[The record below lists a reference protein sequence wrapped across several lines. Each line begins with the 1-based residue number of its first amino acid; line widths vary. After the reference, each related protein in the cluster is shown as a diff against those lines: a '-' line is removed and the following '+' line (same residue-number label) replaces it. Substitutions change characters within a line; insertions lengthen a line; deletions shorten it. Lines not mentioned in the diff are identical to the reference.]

1 MASGSWVGHWCR
13 PTRATAAASA
23 VIALSLWI
31 MLPWPAVP
39 VAFRRIQARPFSAV
53 WTAYIR
59 WSPTETLNP
68 PTSPIASV
76 TPSNRSGCSC
86 TRNLAPQLPPA
97 SSSAVNA
104 STTSRSGLRPSR
116 IRFLM
121 TARTIASMSFMST
134 APRPQTQP
142 SASSP
147 ANGSRRQSSAL
158 AGTTS
163 RWPWMSSAGRLGSLP
178 STRATR
184 LVRFGCDSRT
194 VGWTPTSLSRP
205 ATYSAALLSP
215 GPEWSPGLVVSI
227 LIRSRQMSTTSSWA
241 CAAKFSVT
249 VPSSHRAALIAPQ
262 AAWGSW
268 LACLRGWP
276 GWTAWLACLVGLLGG
291 AGIRF
296 A

>member
-1 MASGSWVGHWCR
+1 
-13 PTRATAAASA
+13 
-23 VIALSLWI
+23 

-116 IRFLM
+116 IRFLT

-134 APRPQTQP
+134 APRPHTHP
-142 SASSP
+142 SAISP
-147 ANGSRRQSSAL
+147 ANGSQPPVDRV
-158 AGTTS
+158 
-163 RWPWMSSAGRLGSLP
+163 GRHD
-178 STRATR
+178 
-184 LVRFGCDSRT
+184 V
-194 VGWTPTSLSRP
+194 
-205 ATYSAALLSP
+205 
-215 GPEWSPGLVVSI
+215 
-227 LIRSRQMSTTSSWA
+227 Q
-241 CAAKFSVT
+241 VT
-249 VPSSHRAALIAPQ
+249 VDEEGGAAPVGAFDAGDQAGPLRVRLEHGGLDADLAEQARHVLGGPSLARAGVVPRVGRVDPDQVSADVDDLILTLGGEVLSHAPILAPRAGCRTA
-262 AAWGSW
+262 
-268 LACLRGWP
+268 GWP
-276 GWTAWLACLVGLLGG
+276 GSAGWLAWLAWLAGPPGWAARRSGDPLRIVGEVCYLDSADVKHHLSGWRNG
-291 AGIRF
+291 RRASLRC
-296 A
+296 

>member
-1 MASGSWVGHWCR
+1 MASGSWVGHWWL
-13 PTRATAAASA
+13 PTLATASASA

-39 VAFRRIQARPFSAV
+39 VAVSRIQARPFSAV

-76 TPSNRSGCSC
+76 TPSNRSGCSW

-147 ANGSRRQSSAL
+147 ANGSRRQSSGVGRDDVEVPVDEEGGAAPVGPFDPGDEAGPLRVRLEHGGLDADL
-158 AGTTS
+158 AEEARDVLGGPPLARAGVVTRVGGVDPDQVS
-163 RWPWMSSAGRLGSLP
+163 ADVDDLILGPGRRSS
-178 STRATR
+178 
-184 LVRFGCDSRT
+184 
-194 VGWTPTSLSRP
+194 
-205 ATYSAALLSP
+205 
-215 GPEWSPGLVVSI
+215 
-227 LIRSRQMSTTSSWA
+227 RSR
-241 CAAKFSVT
+241 
-249 VPSSHRAALIAPQ
+249 SHPR
-262 AAWGSW
+262 
-268 LACLRGWP
+268 
-276 GWTAWLACLVGLLGG
+276 TA
-291 AGIRF
+291 RR
-296 A
+296 